1 MSNPRSCPVPFRP
14 VPSRKI
20 VIPSYTSAPPRYG
33 GWVCLRD
40 TNKAIGFF
48 LVLHSLRHICLRVF
62 YALPSAC
69 KVIFILKKFQDS
81 FSSFF
86 QLLLCVSQA
95 IPVLSQFLHS
105 SPVLGSRMCKYF
117 LLMKVMAVTVHS
129 FVVWHHLKH
138 VTHVD
143 IQAV

>member
-1 MSNPRSCPVPFRP
+1 MNEVDSNHSEGCGSTASISRSSAR
-14 VPSRKI
+14 SQTH
-20 VIPSYTSAPPRYG
+20 PSYTSAPPRYG

-129 FVVWHHLKH
+129 FVV
-138 VTHVD
+138 
-143 IQAV
+143 